1 MRYLQ
6 NIPVLAGIDTPLTCY
21 PGNWADVTADSS
33 VQIICLDPVVSDDT
47 SLSSDEPTRYTGN
60 KTDFDVDV
68 AQILNGNFKTKSC
81 VDLNT
86 VLHKTDKILGAHQNG
101 LAENA
106 WFSDTCLNER
116 PDIRNTQFKDFS
128 STGDLTTGNVSKSK
142 HSWKPI
148 LRKCSKTRR
157 STKKSVSF
165 KALEAET
172 RYFINSDINEN
183 SKYDTDSNQAFTEF
197 DQRQAEIEVN
207 SGPSVD
213 REEDLELKKPIVPVS
228 EVKVA
233 KVVKC
238 KPMVN
243 STGHAVKRKLAHNN
257 HELSEIDGG
266 IPELVCK
273 IPRYSIQTTNQ
284 TDIGPLSK
292 FLMENDRKMLTSTP
306 NMLQKSCPRAIENEI
321 KALPS
326 LNQHTVEVTKGTR
339 SQFRMG
345 TSNLRTPRCQRK
357 LSFNDHVST
366 NISEVISS
374 IEQQLENADVSQK
387 FVRPRL
393 GLQCKTSKLV
403 DLDTLDID
411 LVCEMKNKIAKGN
424 TGMKIKTNGSLQ
436 CKSNLKTTCV
446 PSPLGKCFKRTTRP
460 SQVPLRQGYRAG
472 PCLETLV

>member
-21 PGNWADVTADSS
+21 PGKWADVTADSS

-47 SLSSDEPTRYTGN
+47 SLSSDEPTHYTGN
-60 KTDFDVDV
+60 KNDFEVDV
-68 AQILNGNFKTKSC
+68 PQLLNGNFKTQSC
-81 VDLNT
+81 VDFNT
-86 VLHKTDKILGAHQNG
+86 VLHKTDKTLGAHQYG
-101 LAENA
+101 LAENV

-128 STGDLTTGNVSKSK
+128 STGDLTTGNVNKPK

-148 LRKCSKTRR
+148 LRKSNKTRR
-157 STKKSVSF
+157 YTKKSVSF
-165 KALEAET
+165 KASEAET
-172 RYFINSDINEN
+172 RYYIKCDINT
-183 SKYDTDSNQAFTEF
+183 KCDTDSNQAFTEF
-197 DQRQAEIEVN
+197 NQRQAEVEVN
-207 SGPSVD
+207 NGPSVD
-213 REEDLELKKPIVPVS
+213 REEDLVLKKPIIPVS

-243 STGHAVKRKLAHNN
+243 SAGHAVKRKLAHNN
-257 HELSEIDGG
+257 NELSETDDGF
-266 IPELVCK
+266 PEVVCK
-273 IPRYSIQTTNQ
+273 IPRYSVQTTNQ

-374 IEQQLENADVSQK
+374 IEQQLESADDSPK
-387 FVRPRL
+387 PIRPRL

-403 DLDTLDID
+403 DLDTLNIN
-411 LVCEMKNKIAKGN
+411 LVCEMKTKISKSN

-436 CKSNLKTTCV
+436 CKSKLKTACV
-446 PSPLGKCFKRTTRP
+446 PSPLGKCFKRTIRP
-460 SQVPLRQGYRAG
+460 SQAPLRQGYRAG
-472 PCLETLV
+472 TCLETLV

>member
-21 PGNWADVTADSS
+21 PGKWADVTADSS

-47 SLSSDEPTRYTGN
+47 SPSSDKPTRYTGN
-60 KTDFDVDV
+60 KNDFEVDV
-68 AQILNGNFKTKSC
+68 PQMLNGNFKTQSC

-86 VLHKTDKILGAHQNG
+86 VLHRTDKTLGVHQNV
-101 LAENA
+101 LAENV

-116 PDIRNTQFKDFS
+116 PDIQNTHYKDFS
-128 STGDLTTGNVSKSK
+128 STGDLTNDNVNKSK

-148 LRKCSKTRR
+148 LRKLNKTRR

-165 KALEAET
+165 KASEAET
-172 RYFINSDINEN
+172 RYYITCDINEN
-183 SKYDTDSNQAFTEF
+183 SKCHTDSNQAFTEF
-197 DQRQAEIEVN
+197 DQRQAEVDVY
-207 SGPSVD
+207 SGSSID
-213 REEDLELKKPIVPVS
+213 RQEDMVLKRPIVPVS

-243 STGHAVKRKLAHNN
+243 SASHAAKRKLAHTNN
-257 HELSEIDGG
+257 ELSETDDGF
-266 IPELVCK
+266 PELVCK
-273 IPRYSIQTTNQ
+273 IPRYSVQTTNQ

-306 NMLQKSCPRAIENEI
+306 NMSRKSCPRAIENEI

-326 LNQHTVEVTKGTR
+326 LNHHTEGVTKGTR
-339 SQFRMG
+339 MQFRMG

-357 LSFNDHVST
+357 LSFTDHVST
-366 NISEVISS
+366 NISEVLSS
-374 IEQQLENADVSQK
+374 IEQQLESADDSPK
-387 FVRPRL
+387 PIRPRL

-403 DLDTLDID
+403 DLDTLNIN
-411 LVCEMKNKIAKGN
+411 LVCEMKNKISKGN

-446 PSPLGKCFKRTTRP
+446 PIPLGKCFKRTTRP
-460 SQVPLRQGYRAG
+460 SQAPLRQGHRVG
-472 PCLETLV
+472 TCLETLV